1 MKNILEYLSTKV
13 VSTSESTYRKVADK
27 IVQYFGF
34 EDAEHDVKKLYDCVL
49 EWVEDNYVADE
60 TSLYPMCDQE
70 TYFEYEKQ
78 NSDIFKKVKL
88 DFDTSYTGNE
98 RCQNE
103 LSDVEKENKISICKG
118 SAARMDVYFTE
129 RMIACLGTIGTIY
142 VWKDYDTYK
151 ESI

>member
-13 VSTSESTYRKVADK
+13 VSTNELTYCKVADK

-34 EDAEHDVKKLYDCVL
+34 EDIKNDKNIKKLYDHVL

-70 TYFEYEKQ
+70 TYFELEEEDS
-78 NSDIFKKVKL
+78 NTFKKVKL

-103 LSDVEKENKISICKG
+103 LSEVEKENKITICKG
-118 SAARMDVYFTE
+118 FDVYFTE
-129 RMIACLGTIGTIY
+129 RMIACLSIIGTIY